1 MAPAQAFLFVYITTN
16 QFKAE
21 LLAAHL
27 TGEWTH
33 VVNLYYNSVDVN
45 FSPLANI
52 LYFTLDCNAQK
63 YFNDLETTHRDF
75 R

>member
-1 MAPAQAFLFVYITTN
+1 MAPARAFPFVYITTN
-16 QFKAE
+16 QFKAQ

-27 TGEWTH
+27 TGELTH

-45 FSPLANI
+45 FIPLANI
-52 LYFTLDCNAQK
+52 LYLGYNAQE

-75 R
+75 C